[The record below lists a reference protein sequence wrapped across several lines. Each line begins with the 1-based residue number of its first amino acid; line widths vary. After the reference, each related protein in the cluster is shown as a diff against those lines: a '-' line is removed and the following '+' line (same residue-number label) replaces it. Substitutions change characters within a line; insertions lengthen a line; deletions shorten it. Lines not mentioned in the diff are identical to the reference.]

1 MDAEQLERIRSA
13 RNNFERIATQGSSD
27 AGIMEVIITHLPPEL
42 RQRTIEFAEHLRSV
56 SDGAAELVI
65 QLDQVN
71 GVGSRVPGNVKKGAM
86 HAATRTYSGKGAV
99 ELIDFIEK
107 NKAEVERLIR
117 SIDGFASFTLV
128 RTGSGG
134 FTVSVF
140 QDKTGTDESIRVAR
154 EWISQNAG
162 QIGVA
167 PPTVVEGTVIL
178 QSSVGSG
185 KTSLLKT

>member
-140 QDKTGTDESIRVAR
+140 SGQDGDRREHPCGAGVDQSERGPNRSCPTDCGRGNGHPAKFGRKWE
-154 EWISQNAG
+154 N
-162 QIGVA
+162 
-167 PPTVVEGTVIL
+167 
-178 QSSVGSG
+178 
-185 KTSLLKT
+185 

>member
-42 RQRTIEFAEHLRSV
+42 RQRGIKFAEDLRSV
-56 SDGAAELVI
+56 SDAAAELVI

-71 GVGSRVPGNVKKGAM
+71 GVGPKVRGNIKEGVM
-86 HAATRTYSGKGAV
+86 HAATRTYSGRGAV
-99 ELIDFIEK
+99 ELIDIIEK
-107 NKAEVERLIR
+107 SKAEVERLIR
-117 SIDGFASFTLV
+117 AIDGFVSFTLV
-128 RTGSGG
+128 RTPSGG
-134 FTVSVF
+134 FTLSVF
-140 QDKTGTDESIRVAR
+140 QDKTGSDESIRVAR
-154 EWISQNAG
+154 EWTTENAG
-162 QIGVA
+162 QIGAA

-185 KTSLLKT
+185 RTRLLKT